1 MQSVNYILYEIL
13 RNIYKH
19 SKFKNAYIQ
28 INYYRTIQ
36 NFDICIIY
44 DSIGIPGSFSESAIN
59 YEQDDECI
67 YNAINGKT
75 TDKEK
80 FNLHGRGLNSSV
92 RITTLG
98 FKGEMLIASG
108 KEICIINEHGAETY
122 LNKNKMQGT
131 FIVMRINNK
140 KIDNL

>member
-59 YEQDDECI
+59 YEQDDERI

-80 FNLHGRGLNSSV
+80 FNYMV
-92 RITTLG
+92 
-98 FKGEMLIASG
+98 E
-108 KEICIINEHGAETY
+108 
-122 LNKNKMQGT
+122 
-131 FIVMRINNK
+131 
-140 KIDNL
+140 D